1 MLQVL
6 ENSSTDPRTITL
18 TINTQAYRV
27 VQEGVRCLY
36 TLDIQSTQLGNDGGI
51 LEIGLTTATGCSWTV
66 TTTAGWITVVT
77 PSGVGSGLIR
87 LNIAKNTGPA
97 RQAVVTL
104 AGQQVTFTQVAG

>member
-1 MLQVL
+1 
-6 ENSSTDPRTITL
+6 
-18 TINTQAYRV
+18 
-27 VQEGVRCLY
+27 
-36 TLDIQSTQLGNDGGI
+36 
-51 LEIGLTTATGCSWTV
+51 V